1 MDTIATPVAVTDQ
14 HRHHPKYQEIERL
27 IREHGYIA
35 IADHPG
41 LRHQLQYLQRRRL
54 LRPLCP
60 GHLVR
65 AGTEDDP
72 DLRIRVV
79 SAWHPDGVLLGAAAA
94 RASFAPDIAV
104 PVIVMATTRK
114 RRSPAGVR
122 LVRWQVPDEHVAEHH
137 GLRHTRPALTALDL
151 ARDDDGA
158 TIDEVLRRG
167 LATLAHLHRALRAT
181 PYRLGNPVR
190 RFLVDDSRDE
200 PWSPA
205 ERLAHRILRAAGI
218 TGWSTNLRVS
228 LPQGRHGFIDIAFD
242 HLGIAIEIDGH
253 GHHGHTENRAQFE
266 QDRWKRSSIAADG
279 WTVLQLTYR
288 QLTEQLDW
296 VLDVVSRTI
305 QQRTWWAR
313 GRRARRREDHTAAA

>member
-1 MDTIATPVAVTDQ
+1 MDNVTRPIPLTDQ
-14 HRHHPKYQEIERL
+14 HRHHPKYLEIERL
-27 IREHGYIA
+27 IREQGYIA
-35 IADHPG
+35 IADHPD

-54 LRPLCP
+54 LVPLCP

-94 RASFAPDIAV
+94 RATFAPDIDV
-104 PVIVMATTRK
+104 PVIVMATSRK
-114 RRSPAGVR
+114 RRSPDGVR
-122 LVRWQVPDEHVAEHH
+122 LIRWTVPDEHIGEHN
-137 GLRHTRPALTALDL
+137 GLRFTRPALTALDL
-151 ARDDDGA
+151 SRDDDGA

-167 LATLAHLHRALRAT
+167 LATLTHLHRALRAT

-190 RFLVDDSRDE
+190 RFMVDDSRDV

-205 ERLAHRILRAAGI
+205 ERLGHRILRAAGI

-242 HLGIAIEIDGH
+242 ELKIAVEIDGY

-266 QDRWKRSSIAADG
+266 RDRWKRASIVADG
-279 WTVLQLTYR
+279 WVVIPLTYL

-296 VLDVVSRTI
+296 VLDVIGQTIRHRTAWL
-305 QQRTWWAR
+305 RG
-313 GRRARRREDHTAAA
+313 GRRRQPEPHTTAA